1 MAAEILAREGLLFV
15 TDGSFIAPSILP
27 RLLSFNHNAFQQ
39 RYFPILISTSGNKKH
54 RLSLSFVYTVN
65 IARLFLPPLFPQ
77 FLSSSSS
84 SSRVSDITIVIS
96 FPSSTSLKRAICQK
110 FGKVLEPKHSQLLRN
125 TRRSSL
131 EDGIAPFFPR
141 SDYNRCSFQIG
152 GDDSQG
158 YRTRAFPSRF
168 LAIKVPP
175 IYLSFQSFFFFFF
188 FHPPS
193 LPSFF
198 PLFPLRSFCR
208 STLGS
213 SRTRADGEHDYR
225 FPTASHEEGGGLA
238 APVK

>member
-1 MAAEILAREGLLFV
+1 M
-15 TDGSFIAPSILP
+15 PSNNDISQS
-27 RLLSFNHNAFQQ
+27 LSLRAV
-39 RYFPILISTSGNKKH
+39 IKSTV
-54 RLSLSFVYTVN
+54 SLSFVYTVN

-77 FLSSSSS
+77 FLSSSS

-188 FHPPS
+188 FPPTVS
-193 LPSFF
+193 SFLLPSFSP
-198 PLFPLRSFCR
+198 PLFLPFNSRFLQNSGRR
-208 STLGS
+208 
-213 SRTRADGEHDYR
+213 RTRLPLSNGEPR
-225 FPTASHEEGGGLA
+225 GGGR
-238 APVK
+238 PRCSC

>member
-1 MAAEILAREGLLFV
+1 M
-15 TDGSFIAPSILP
+15 PSNNDISQS
-27 RLLSFNHNAFQQ
+27 LSLRAV
-39 RYFPILISTSGNKKH
+39 IKSTV
-54 RLSLSFVYTVN
+54 SLSFVYTVN

-84 SSRVSDITIVIS
+84 RVSDITIVIS
-96 FPSSTSLKRAICQK
+96 FPNSTSLKRVICQK

-175 IYLSFQSFFFFFF
+175 IYLSFQSFFFFFSTHRLF
-188 FHPPS
+188 
-193 LPSFF
+193 LPSSLFF
-198 PLFPLRSFCR
+198 PSALFAVQLSVPPE
-208 STLGS
+208 LGQTANTITAFQ
-213 SRTRADGEHDYR
+213 RRATRRGE
-225 FPTASHEEGGGLA
+225 ASLLLLNGY
-238 APVK
+238 

>member
-1 MAAEILAREGLLFV
+1 M
-15 TDGSFIAPSILP
+15 PSNNDISQS
-27 RLLSFNHNAFQQ
+27 LSLRAV
-39 RYFPILISTSGNKKH
+39 IKSTV
-54 RLSLSFVYTVN
+54 SLSFVYTVN

-84 SSRVSDITIVIS
+84 SRVSDITIVIS
-96 FPSSTSLKRAICQK
+96 FPSSTSLKRVICQK

-188 FHPPS
+188 STHRLF
-193 LPSFF
+193 LPSSLFF
-198 PLFPLRSFCR
+198 PSALFAVQLSVPPELGQTANTITPLSN
-208 STLGS
+208 
-213 SRTRADGEHDYR
+213 GEPR
-225 FPTASHEEGGGLA
+225 GGGR
-238 APVK
+238 PRCSC

>member
-1 MAAEILAREGLLFV
+1 M
-15 TDGSFIAPSILP
+15 PSNNDISQS
-27 RLLSFNHNAFQQ
+27 LSLRAV
-39 RYFPILISTSGNKKH
+39 IKSTV
-54 RLSLSFVYTVN
+54 SLSFVYTVN

-77 FLSSSSS
+77 FLSSSS

-188 FHPPS
+188 FYPH
-193 LPSFF
+193 
-198 PLFPLRSFCR
+198 RHIH
-208 STLGS
+208 TS
-213 SRTRADGEHDYR
+213 SQ
-225 FPTASHEEGGGLA
+225 FLPTALFAGQH
-238 APVK
+238 